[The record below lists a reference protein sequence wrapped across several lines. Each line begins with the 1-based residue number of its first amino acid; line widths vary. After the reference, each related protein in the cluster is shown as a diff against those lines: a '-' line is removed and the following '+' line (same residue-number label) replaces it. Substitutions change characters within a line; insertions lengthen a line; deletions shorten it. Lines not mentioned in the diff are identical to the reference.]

1 MTTDHPN
8 PSAPGFTDGSASSS
22 DRVLDLI
29 HTAIPS
35 GTTLIEAS
43 AGTGKTYTL
52 TGIVLRLIL
61 EKKLSV
67 GQILVVTF
75 TNAATEE
82 LGGRIRSALREAY
95 QVLAADAEV
104 EDPFLRALQQQYGGA
119 EGVEALR
126 RALLDF
132 DELTI
137 ATIHGFCKRVLE
149 ESAFESGLPFELE
162 FLDND
167 DGILAEIARDV
178 WRRLLAHRDLDH
190 PYVGLWISEQG
201 LGPASFLPDYRHWQ
215 RHPRTEI
222 LPTPMAPAA
231 ALAEVERAHQELS
244 ERFDRTRLRLALTRL
259 KLRDSFELSKPER
272 LKEALAAAQAFLDQ
286 KIGDDGVQTET
297 GPQVLGDG
305 LWALKL
311 LRPASL
317 AAALPPGKEKDLE
330 RLPGTAEVDR
340 LFNALTTFEHALKC
354 VFLERLHERFR
365 DHKERNA
372 CLAFDDLLHRLH
384 EALQDPR
391 HGPRLR
397 RAVSQRYRA
406 ALIDEFQDTD
416 LVQYEIFKKLFQQ
429 VPLVLVGD
437 PKQSIYGFRGADIF
451 AYLLARRDA
460 PHAYTLGQNWRSG
473 GRLVAAVNSLF
484 GHFPN
489 PFVFDE
495 IPFRPVSPA
504 PSVVGRDLEGDHGK
518 ALQWMWLPEESSR
531 ARAEATIQAHVSQE
545 IVRLL
550 DSGLRLTEGDGQPG
564 RALRPGDIAILVRTN
579 AQALALQ
586 ESLRRVGVPAVVG
599 RSGDIFQSEEME
611 DLLRLLEAVLD
622 PARGDRLRA
631 ACATLAWGDDATAIH
646 KLQRDDGAFQRL
658 VDRFDGYRE
667 IWHRRGFIAM
677 MSLLLDEQDVPHR
690 LLSIDGGERRLTNL
704 QHAVEVLHQAI
715 HDRGFGASA
724 LIAWARAEAEA
735 QEHDRDA
742 AELRLE
748 SDSLAVSLVTVHK
761 SKGLEYE
768 VVFCP
773 FLWQSQA
780 VTQAPVSA
788 HLTPDQ
794 VVYDCGSEDLHTH
807 LALADAERLAE
818 DLRLTYVALTR
829 AKRRCVVVWGDIG
842 RGGASAS
849 SALAYLLHRHQA
861 GLPAPAV
868 EPQGGDAH
876 HVARRVALEIEA
888 LRSRR
893 SEWLADLKSLVSQC
907 SDTMGLQ
914 ILEDQPEAGRRS
926 VLSEGSTE
934 LQALSFPAEAWPRAV
949 PWRISSF
956 SSLIR
961 DGERESPD
969 HGDPDLPDLNRRP
982 SPGRPEQL
990 FAFARGPRAGDC
1002 LHQILERIDF
1012 PEHRGASAK
1021 EEISGVLQRFR
1032 LDRGEAHPS
1041 APADYDPIAAVD
1053 EMVDRVMTLPL
1064 PGHGFELASV
1074 GKSQRLVEWQFYAPL
1089 ADLSPVELSDLFRAH
1104 ARGAW
1109 VDDYSRRLEHLGRS
1123 RLEGFL
1129 TGFVDLLFE
1138 HDGKWYIV
1146 DWKSNHLGDRT
1157 EDYGRDA
1164 MMRVMIEHHY
1174 LLQYHLYT
1182 VAAHRYLQSR
1192 IPDWSYER
1200 DFGGVLYIFLRA
1212 AGGQAF
1218 EETGRDEDLPIV
1230 DVLDDDSPRLR
1241 VGTASIEPPAEA
1253 AVAPAEADSPAKGQL
1268 SLFGPPVE
1276 TAKPIS
1282 KPQAPPEPTQ
1292 RLSPEPRQTSV
1303 SDPGHLPSAEAEQS
1317 WGVFTDRPAKALI
1330 HALTRHLSGTEAR
1343 A

>member
-1 MTTDHPN
+1 MSP
-8 PSAPGFTDGSASSS
+8 
-22 DRVLDLI
+22 DRPTHETQAADPAADQVLDLTR
-29 HTAIPS
+29 TAIQP
-35 GTTLIEAS
+35 GTTIIEAS

-61 EKKLSV
+61 EKRLSV

-82 LGGRIRSALREAY
+82 LGGRIRSALRDAY
-95 QVLAADAEV
+95 QLFSDSSAVDDHT
-104 EDPFLRALQQQYGGA
+104 DPFLADLLAKHGGA

-132 DELTI
+132 DELTV

-167 DGILAEIARDV
+167 EGLLMEIARDV
-178 WRRLLAHRDLDH
+178 WRRLLAGPDLQH
-190 PYVGLWISEQG
+190 AFVGMWISEQN
-201 LGPASFLPDYRHWQ
+201 LGPLSFITDYRKWR

-222 LPTPMAPAA
+222 LPHPQSPAT
-231 ALAEVERAHQELS
+231 ALANLEQAHRRLAS
-244 ERFDRTRLRLALTRL
+244 RFDRVRLRLALTRL
-259 KLRDSFELSKPER
+259 KLRERSELSSPER
-272 LKEALAAAQAFLDQ
+272 LKEVLAAAQAFVDQ
-286 KIGDDGVQTET
+286 GVEGKIDHAEGV
-297 GPQVLGDG
+297 GDG
-305 LWALKL
+305 LWALQL
-311 LRPASL
+311 LRSSSL
-317 AAALPPGKEKDLE
+317 EAAVPPGKEKELE
-330 RLPGTAEVDR
+330 RLP
-340 LFNALTTFEHALKC
+340 ALTEIDQLFEGFVVFEHALKC
-354 VFLERLHERFR
+354 VFLERLHHRFSS
-365 DHKERNA
+365 HKEENA
-372 CLAFDDLLHRLH
+372 SLAFDDLLYRLH
-384 EALQDPR
+384 DALKDPR

-397 RAVSQRYRA
+397 RAVSARYQA

-416 LVQYEIFKKLFQQ
+416 LIQYEIFKGLFHQN
-429 VPLVLVGD
+429 PLVLVGD
-437 PKQSIYGFRGADIF
+437 PKQAIYGFRGADIF

-460 PHAYTLGQNWRSG
+460 AFTYTLGQNWRSG
-473 GRLVAAVNSLF
+473 GNLVAAVNGLF
-484 GHFPN
+484 GDSPH

-495 IPFRPVSPA
+495 IPFRPVRSA
-504 PSVVGRDLEGDHGK
+504 EAVTGRDLQGDQGK

-531 ARAEATIQAHVSQE
+531 ARAEARIYAHVSQE

-550 DSGLRLTEGDGQPG
+550 GSGLRLTEGDG
-564 RALRPGDIAILVRTN
+564 RADRDLRPGDIAVLVRTN
-579 AQALALQ
+579 AQAMDLQ

-611 DLLRLLEAVLD
+611 ELLRLLEAVLD
-622 PARGDRLRA
+622 PARGDRLRT
-631 ACATLAWGDDATAIH
+631 ACATLAWGDDAAAIH

-667 IWHRRGFIAM
+667 LWHLRGFIAM
-677 MSLLLDEQDVPHR
+677 MELLLDEQDVPHR

-748 SDSLAVSLVTVHK
+748 SDSMAVSLVTVHK

-780 VTQAPVSA
+780 VSPPVSA
-788 HLTPDQ
+788 HLTPEK
-794 VVYDCGSEDLHTH
+794 VVYDCGSDRLDAH

-842 RGGASAS
+842 RGGASGL
-849 SALAYLLHRHQA
+849 SALAYLLHRRQSDLQSPIIADSGTKAGDGAQA
-861 GLPAPAV
+861 VA
-868 EPQGGDAH
+868 QR
-876 HVARRVALEIEA
+876 VAREVDG
-888 LRSRR
+888 LRARR
-893 SEWLADLKSLVSQC
+893 SEWLADL
-907 SDTMGLQ
+907 
-914 ILEDQPEAGRRS
+914 
-926 VLSEGSTE
+926 
-934 LQALSFPAEAWPRAV
+934 QALVGRHTDSMALQVLDFEPESNRRPSQMEASSELKALDFPPAAWQRTV

-969 HGDPDLPDLNRRP
+969 HGDPDLPDLDRRP
-982 SPGRPEQL
+982 AVREPQDL

-1002 LHQILERIDF
+1002 LHQILEQIDF
-1012 PEHRGASAK
+1012 SHHRQPSTRERVA
-1021 EEISGVLQRFR
+1021 EILQRFR
-1032 LDRGEAHPS
+1032 LDREDAHPS
-1041 APADYDPIAAVD
+1041 APAGYDPITAVD
-1053 EMVDRVMTLPL
+1053 AMIDRVMTVDL
-1064 PGHGFELASV
+1064 PGLHLPDQGLPDQGFKLSSV
-1074 GKSQRLVEWQFYAPL
+1074 TKAQRLVEWQFYAPL

-1104 ARGAW
+1104 GQGEW
-1109 VDDYSRRLEHLGRS
+1109 VEDYSRRLEYLGRS

-1138 HDGKWYIV
+1138 HDGKWFIV
-1146 DWKSNHLGDRT
+1146 DWKSNHLGDRV

-1164 MMRVMIEHHY
+1164 MLRAMIEHHY

-1192 IPDWSYER
+1192 LPDWSYER
-1200 DFGGVLYIFLRA
+1200 DFGGVFYIFLRG
-1212 AGGQAF
+1212 AGGEAPDPIGVEPF
-1218 EETGRDEDLPIV
+1218 ETGGAGPLEIGGLVEGDSGGGEPIV
-1230 DVLDDDSPRLR
+1230 EPAPLPQP
-1241 VGTASIEPPAEA
+1241 EPPFT
-1253 AVAPAEADSPAKGQL
+1253 GQL
-1268 SLFGPPVE
+1268 SLFGPPAEVS
-1276 TAKPIS
+1276 AAP
-1282 KPQAPPEPTQ
+1282 APPAPKAPAAHQKVTAALEGETWGIFA
-1292 RLSPEPRQTSV
+1292 
-1303 SDPGHLPSAEAEQS
+1303 DLP
-1317 WGVFTDRPAKALI
+1317 PKALI
-1330 HALTRHLSGTEAR
+1330 HALAKRLSGREDR